1 MAKKINEIMER
12 SGMNQTG
19 RAVAYIKDGLDE
31 ISHMIKDYV
40 VESDVSIVA
49 DQRYYDLP
57 AGVVKLRDLRVLN
70 HDNDEDKYRSIPR
83 IMYEP
88 GEEDADG
95 V

>member
-1 MAKKINEIMER
+1 MAKKIDEIMER

-40 VESDVSIVA
+40 VESNESIVA
-49 DQRYYDLP
+49 DKRYYDFP
-57 AGVVKLRDLRVLN
+57 SGMIKLRDLRVLN
-70 HDNDEDKYRSIPR
+70 HENDEDKYRSIPR
-83 IMYEP
+83 IMFEP
-88 GEEDADG
+88 SEEDPDG

>member
-1 MAKKINEIMER
+1 MER

-49 DQRYYDLP
+49 DQRYYDFP
-57 AGVVKLRDLRVLN
+57 AGVIKLRDLRVLN
-70 HDNDEDKYRSIPR
+70 HENDEGKYRSIPR
-83 IMYEP
+83 IMFEP
-88 GEEDADG
+88 SEEDPDG